1 MENTENS
8 RRDFIKKT
16 ALVTL
21 GTLAVSNIPASVF
34 KMVEPTGD
42 FPPFELPKLGF
53 EYSALEPHIDAQ
65 TMTIHYSKHHQAYV
79 DKLNK
84 ALAENNVMGIK
95 LVDIVKNI
103 SKYPAAVRN
112 NGGGHYNHSL
122 FWTLLTPNTIVPS
135 GTLAEAIKTSF
146 GSLDEFKTKFF
157 DSAKAVFGSGWTWL
171 VVNAD
176 KKLEI
181 GNTPNQDNPLM
192 DISTFKGTPVLAL
205 DVWEHAYYLKHQNI
219 RADYLAD
226 WWKVVNWSK
235 AEELYV
241 SAMK

>member
-1 MENTENS
+1 MKNDNS

-16 ALVTL
+16 ALITI
-21 GTLAVSNIPASVF
+21 GSLAVSKLPASVL
-34 KMVEPTGD
+34 KTLTLSGD
-42 FPPFELPKLGF
+42 FPPYELPKLGF

-65 TMTIHYSKHHQAYV
+65 TMGIHYSKHHQAYV

-95 LVDIVKNI
+95 LIDLIKNI
-103 SKYPAAVRN
+103 SKYPIAIRN

-122 FWTLLTPNTIVPS
+122 FWTLLTPNISSPI
-135 GTLAEAIKTSF
+135 GTLNEALKNSF
-146 GSLDEFKTKFF
+146 GSAEEFKSKFF
-157 DSAKAVFGSGWTWL
+157 DSAKNVFGSGWTWL

-181 GNTPNQDNPLM
+181 GNTANQDNPLM
-192 DISTFKGTPVLAL
+192 DVSSFKGTPVLAL

-219 RADYLAD
+219 RANYLVD
-226 WWKVVNWSK
+226 WWKVINWNK

>member
-1 MENTENS
+1 MENSENT

-16 ALVTL
+16 ALITL
-21 GTLAVSNIPASVF
+21 GTLAVSKIPASVLRAI
-34 KMVEPTGD
+34 EPTGD

-65 TMTIHYSKHHQAYV
+65 TMGIHYSKHHQAYV

-95 LVDIVKNI
+95 LIEIVKNI
-103 SKYPAAVRN
+103 SKYSTAVRN
-112 NGGGHYNHSL
+112 NAGGHFNHSL
-122 FWTLLTPNTIVPS
+122 FWTLLTPNTLIPS
-135 GTLAEAIKTSF
+135 GTLSDAIKTSF
-146 GSLDEFKTKFF
+146 GSVDEFKIKFF
-157 DSAKAVFGSGWTWL
+157 DSAKSVFGSGWTWL

-181 GNTPNQDNPLM
+181 GNTANQDNPLM
-192 DISTFKGTPVLAL
+192 DVSTFKGTPVLAL
-205 DVWEHAYYLKHQNI
+205 DVWEHAYYLKHQNL
-219 RADYLAD
+219 RANYLAD
-226 WWKVVNWSK
+226 WWKVTNWTK

>member
-1 MENTENS
+1 MNNDKS
-8 RRDFIKKT
+8 RRNFIKKT
-16 ALVTL
+16 ALITL
-21 GTLAVSNIPASVF
+21 GTIAVSKVPASVLRTIT
-34 KMVEPTGD
+34 PTGD
-42 FPPFELPKLGF
+42 FPPYELPKLGF

-65 TMTIHYSKHHQAYV
+65 TMGIHYSKHHQTYV

-95 LVDIVKNI
+95 LVDLIKNI
-103 SKYPAAVRN
+103 SKYPLGVRN
-112 NGGGHYNHSL
+112 NAGGHYNHSL
-122 FWTLLTPNTIVPS
+122 FWTLLTPNVVSPS
-135 GTLAEAIKTSF
+135 GTLADAIKNSF
-146 GSLDEFKTKFF
+146 GSLEEFKTKFF
-157 DSAKAVFGSGWTWL
+157 DSAKSIFGSGWTWL

-192 DISTFKGTPVLAL
+192 DVSSFRGAPVLAL
-205 DVWEHAYYLKHQNI
+205 DVWEHAYYLKHQNV

-226 WWKVVNWSK
+226 WWKVANWNR
-235 AEELYV
+235 AEELYI